1 MPPRKRKFILRRN
14 VKFALKDRLCSKGRN
29 LRLSDK
35 VHLDTVGCADAA
47 LTDVRV
53 VRRLDRLDVVIILT
67 VEYLDGLHVVTVG
80 R

>member
-14 VKFALKDRLCSKGRN
+14 VKFALKDRLCGKSRN
-29 LRLSDK
+29 LRLGDK
-35 VHLDTVGCADAA
+35 VHLDTVGCADAT
-47 LTDVRV
+47 LTDIRV

-67 VEYLDGLHVVTVG
+67 VEYLNGLHVVTVG